1 MPDPTETQLVY
12 SFSESPRFLG
22 LSQIG
27 DYIYRYLTKK
37 EAKTIVVERDY
48 IDKDYLIDFSKFYS
62 RSFNIDKKRTTRIHF
77 FDYSFTSEE
86 FRDILLTGAQDKINQ
101 LNEHYLGFSVVKPI
115 KGKDQQ
121 DLIGRTLLK
130 TYRDKEGEYE
140 RKYLKAKH
148 DVSLYGIPL
157 TIESLPYQ
165 TQDSAV
171 GGCATIACWTV
182 LQQLSHKFE
191 LVKASLFE
199 VTERSVHVPTI
210 GRNFPSHGLTMEQI
224 KSFFDATE
232 LETEFISPSI
242 IPDIEDYDPAKD
254 CFIEDAVKAYLELGI
269 PILIGIALQI
279 KDENKPFTRKLTET
293 LGINRPDIRYNY
305 HAVVVTGY
313 KSHNKKI
320 VELYLHDDGIGPF
333 CKTKP
338 VNGSFYKWDNEWIS
352 RQGYEAVHVST
363 LLIPLYPKIRLPFK
377 EIYIE
382 FLKQKRFFEAMN
394 RQKGIDSHWYRAE
407 LFLMDIRQYKQS
419 LLKEKFLN
427 KEEILLKP
435 FPRFLWI
442 FRHNYCDKPCFDYVL
457 DATDVYADKA
467 FQVIDYLS
475 ATVQT

>member
-1 MPDPTETQLVY
+1 MPDPSEIRLVY
-12 SFSESPRFLG
+12 PFSESPHFLG
-22 LSQIG
+22 SSQIG
-27 DYIYRYLTKK
+27 NYIFRYLTRK

-48 IDKDYLIDFSKFYS
+48 IDKDYMIDFSKFYS
-62 RSFNIDKKRTTRIHF
+62 RSFNIDNKRTTRVHF
-77 FDYSFTSEE
+77 FDQNFSEE
-86 FRDILLTGAQDKINQ
+86 EFKTILLIGPDDKINE
-101 LNEHYLGFSVVKPI
+101 LNVHYLGFSVVKPI
-115 KGKDQQ
+115 KGKDQE

-130 TYRDKEGEYE
+130 TYPDSEGEYE
-140 RKYLKAKH
+140 RKYLKTNY

-157 TIESLPYQ
+157 HIESLPYQ

-191 LVKASLFE
+191 LEKASLFE

-224 KSFFDATE
+224 KSFFDATD

-242 IPDIEDYDPAKD
+242 MPDIEAYDPTKD

-269 PILIGIALQI
+269 PILMGIALQI
-279 KDENKPFTRKLTET
+279 KEENKPITKKVAEKIGLKSV
-293 LGINRPDIRYNY
+293 DIKYNY

-313 KSHNKKI
+313 KSQHNKI

-338 VNGSFYKWDNEWIS
+338 INGSFYKLDNEWIS
-352 RQGYEAVHVST
+352 RQGYEAIHVYT

-382 FLKQKRFFEAMN
+382 FLKQKRFFESVN
-394 RQKGIDSHWYRAE
+394 HKKGIDPRWYRAE
-407 LFLMDIRQYKQS
+407 LFLMDVRQYKYS
-419 LLKEKFLN
+419 LLKEQFTD
-427 KEEILLKP
+427 KEKILVKP

-442 FRHNYCDKPCFDYVL
+442 LRHNYCDRPCFDYIL
-457 DATDVYADKA
+457 DATDVYANKA
-467 FQVIDYLS
+467 FQVIDYI
-475 ATVQT
+475 

>member
-1 MPDPTETQLVY
+1 MPNPDEKQLVY
-12 SFSESPRFLG
+12 PFSESPRFLG
-22 LSQIG
+22 SSHVG
-27 DYIYRYLTKK
+27 NYIFRYLSKK
-37 EAKTIVVERDY
+37 EAETIVVERKY
-48 IDKDYLIDFSKFYS
+48 IDKDYMIDFSKFYS
-62 RSFNIDKKRTTRIHF
+62 RSFNIDSNRTTRVHF
-77 FDYSFTSEE
+77 FDLVFSENE
-86 FRDILLTGAQDKINQ
+86 FKNILLAGTQDKITQ
-101 LNEHYLGFSVVKPI
+101 LNNHYLGFSVVKPI

-130 TYRDKEGEYE
+130 TYKDPDGEYR
-140 RKYLKAKH
+140 RKYLKTKH

-182 LQQLSHKFE
+182 LQQLSQKFE
-191 LVKASLFE
+191 LEKASLFE

-224 KSFFDATE
+224 KAFFDATD

-242 IPDIEDYDPAKD
+242 MPDIKDYNPTKD

-279 KDENKPFTRKLTET
+279 KDKNKPFTRKAAET
-293 LGINRPDIRYNY
+293 FGFKKQDIKFNY

-313 KSHNKKI
+313 KSLNKKI

-333 CKTKP
+333 CKTEP
-338 VNGSFYKWDNEWIS
+338 VNGSFYQWDNEWIS

-394 RQKGIDSHWYRAE
+394 SQKGIDPKWYCAE
-407 LFLMDIRQYKQS
+407 LFLMDVRQYKQS
-419 LLKEKFLN
+419 LLEEQFVN
-427 KEEILLKP
+427 KEEILVKP

-442 FRHNYCDKPCFDYVL
+442 FRHNYCDKPCFDYIL
-457 DATDVYADKA
+457 DATDVYAYKA

-475 ATVQT
+475 ATAKT

>member
-1 MPDPTETQLVY
+1 MPDPVDVQLVFP
-12 SFSESPRFLG
+12 FSDTTRFLG
-22 LSQIG
+22 LSHIG

-37 EAKTIVVERDY
+37 EAKTIVVEENY
-48 IDKDYLIDFSKFYS
+48 IDKDYMIDFAKFYS
-62 RSFNIDKKRTTRIHF
+62 RSFNIDNKRTTRVHF
-77 FDYSFTSEE
+77 FAYSFTEEE
-86 FRDILLTGAQDKINQ
+86 FRDILRTGGQEKINQ
-101 LNEHYLGFSVVKPI
+101 LNDHYLGFSVVKPI

-121 DLIGRTLLK
+121 KLIGRTLLK
-130 TYRDKEGEYE
+130 TYCDTEGGYT
-140 RKYLKAKH
+140 RKYLKTNH

-191 LVKASLFE
+191 LEKASLFE
-199 VTERSVHVPTI
+199 VTERSIHVPTI

-224 KSFFDATE
+224 KAFFDATD

-242 IPDIEDYDPAKD
+242 IPDIRDYDLAKD
-254 CFIEDAVKAYLELGI
+254 SFIEDAVKAYLELGI

-279 KDENKPFTRKLTET
+279 KDENKPITRKISEVFGVT
-293 LGINRPDIRYNY
+293 RPDIRYNY

-313 KSHNKKI
+313 KSQNKKI

-338 VNGSFYKWDNEWIS
+338 IDGNFFKWDNEWIS
-352 RQGYEAVHVST
+352 RQGYEAVHVYT

-382 FLKQKRFFEAMN
+382 FLKQKRFFEKIN
-394 RQKGIDSHWYRAE
+394 RQKGIDPQWYCAE
-407 LFLMDIRQYKQS
+407 LFLMDVRQYKQS
-419 LLKEKFLN
+419 LLKEQFQN

-442 FRHNYCDKPCFDYVL
+442 FRHNYCEKPCFDYIL

-467 FQVIDYLS
+467 FQVIEYL
-475 ATVQT
+475 